1 MDPRYSFAAALVT
14 LGGLAIFA
22 ASPVWAEEP
31 DSPPDSPHREAEQ
44 RTAVEPAVSAPAIR
58 AAVEKSL
65 PLLTKAAVGHREQRK
80 QCFAC
85 HNQGVPIFALTAAKS
100 RGFAIDEAELTT
112 QLQFIAD
119 FLGKNREKYLEG
131 KGTGGQAD
139 TAGYALSTLAAGQW
153 PPDETTAAVAEYLL
167 LRHEDRDHWGS
178 SGNRPPTEDSPFST
192 TFVALRGLAVY
203 STEEQRERADSRRER
218 VREWLVKTQPK
229 DNEERVFRLL
239 ALKEIAAPGE
249 EIASAVKELLAKQR
263 DDGGWA
269 QLDAAG
275 GDTGYPE
282 WAAQSDAYATGTALV
297 ALAQAGGLATSDA
310 AYQRGLAYLL
320 KKQEADGSWHVITRS
335 KPFQAYFESG
345 FPHGNDQFISCA
357 ATGWATLALV
367 LACEP

>member
-1 MDPRYSFAAALVT
+1 MDLRHWIAAALVSWST
-14 LGGLAIFA
+14 WAIA
-22 ASPVWAEEP
+22 LNAPAWAEEP
-31 DSPPDSPHREAEQ
+31 ASPDSPKPAAAES
-44 RTAVEPAVSAPAIR
+44 TAAEPAVSASAVRDAI
-58 AAVEKSL
+58 EKSL

-100 RGFAIDEAELTT
+100 HGFAIDDGELAT

-119 FLGKNREKYLEG
+119 FLAKNREKFLEG

-153 PPDETTAAVAEYLL
+153 QPDETTAAVAEYLL
-167 LRHEDRDHWGS
+167 LRHKDRDHWGS

-203 STEEQRERADSRRER
+203 ATEEQKERTDSRREQ
-218 VREWLVKTQPK
+218 VREWLLKTKPK

-239 ALKEIAAPGE
+239 GLKEVAAPAE
-249 EIASAVKELLAKQR
+249 EIESAMKELLAKQQN
-263 DDGGWA
+263 DGGWA
-269 QLDAAG
+269 QLDSATGEAG
-275 GDTGYPE
+275 QPE
-282 WAAQSDAYATGTALV
+282 WAAKSDAYATGTALV
-297 ALAQAGGLATSDA
+297 ALQRAGGLATSDA

-320 KKQEADGSWHVITRS
+320 ETQEADGSWHVITRS

>member
-1 MDPRYSFAAALVT
+1 MDLRHWIAAALVSWST
-14 LGGLAIFA
+14 WAIA
-22 ASPVWAEEP
+22 LNVPAWAEEP
-31 DSPPDSPHREAEQ
+31 ASPDSPKPAAAES
-44 RTAVEPAVSAPAIR
+44 TAAEPAVSASAVRDAI
-58 AAVEKSL
+58 EKSL

-85 HNQGVPIFALTAAKS
+85 HNQGVPIFALTEAKA
-100 RGFAIDEAELTT
+100 RGFAIDDAELAT
-112 QLQFIAD
+112 QLKFIAD
-119 FLGKNREKYLEG
+119 FLAKNREKFLEG

-153 PPDETTAAVAEYLL
+153 QPDETTAAVAEYLL
-167 LRHEDRDHWGS
+167 LRHKDRDHWGS

-203 STEEQRERADSRRER
+203 ATEEQKERTDSRREQ
-218 VREWLVKTQPK
+218 VREWLLKTKPK

-239 ALKEIAAPGE
+239 GLKEVAAPAE
-249 EIASAVKELLAKQR
+249 EIESAMKELLAKQQN
-263 DDGGWA
+263 DGGWA
-269 QLDAAG
+269 QLDSATGEAG
-275 GDTGYPE
+275 QPE
-282 WAAQSDAYATGTALV
+282 WAAKSDAYATGTALV
-297 ALAQAGGLATSDA
+297 ALQRAEGLATSDA

-320 KKQEADGSWHVITRS
+320 KTQEADGSWHVITRS